1 MFSQSEKLDKLT
13 KLVLMDCPLVTDNIF
28 PLIAKMVSLREVI
41 IDGCSNVKVC
51 EHVTELDVLRRLNT
65 RSFST

>member
-1 MFSQSEKLDKLT
+1 
-13 KLVLMDCPLVTDNIF
+13 MDCPLVTDNVF

-41 IDGCSNVKVC
+41 IDGCSNVKFC
-51 EHVTELDVLRRLNT
+51 EHVTELDILRRLNT